1 MRNLF
6 STCYQHFKWSLCFVI
21 AFSAYP
27 ALVSA
32 HDSTP
37 KVVYPHNYHA
47 TYTAFRRGDEIGTAT
62 RRFKRSDTGFCRISM
77 YTRASIFFYSD
88 KRNEFSEFLCPDSVE
103 IKPLKYVYN
112 IERTF
117 KDSHH
122 EQTFDWT
129 HLKERGES
137 NKKKWSS
144 DIKHGYFDRI
154 SIYTQLAIDIEA
166 GKDTFRYPVTYEGQ
180 TKEYVFEIV
189 SKERLKLPIGSLDTI
204 KIKRIRSSQKRE
216 TFIWLSQDHHS
227 MPVRIQQFKDGKE
240 QADLQLKKI
249 DYI

>member
-1 MRNLF
+1 MR
-6 STCYQHFKWSLCFVI
+6 SVIPHIHFC
-21 AFSAYP
+21 
-27 ALVSA
+27 LVFTMCIGFGYFPLDLSA
-32 HDSTP
+32 HELST
-37 KVVYPHNYHA
+37 KVTYPHNYHA
-47 TYTAFRRGDEIGTAT
+47 TYTAYRRGDNIGSAT
-62 RRFKRSDTGFCRISM
+62 RRFERSETGFCRISM

-88 KRNEFSEFLCPDSVE
+88 KRNEFSEFLCPIEVD

-129 HLKERGES
+129 HLKEHGKN
-137 NKKKWSS
+137 NKTAWNTDLKK
-144 DIKHGYFDRI
+144 GYFDRI
-154 SIYTQLAIDIEA
+154 SIYTQLAIDVEA
-166 GKDTFRYPVTYEGQ
+166 GKETLRYPVSYEGQ
-180 TKEYVFEIV
+180 VKDYVFEIV
-189 SKERLKLPIGSLDTI
+189 AKERLKLPIGYLDTV
-204 KIKRIRSSQKRE
+204 KIKRIRSGHKRE
-216 TFIWLSQDHHS
+216 TFIWLSHEHHY